1 MDGIHV
7 VANLYR
13 CQQGARYL
21 TDAAALRSFC
31 LDSVTRAGL
40 TSLGDLF
47 HSFDGGGVTGAVV
60 LAESHHIA
68 RRAAK
73 RARIEFDVLPA
84 ILTIEDAMA
93 ANSFIMPPKGIQR
106 GDASAA
112 IASAPHRVKGSVRT
126 GQQEQF
132 YLEGQITY
140 AVPREDGQLTL
151 YCSTQHPDG
160 NQREAAA
167 ALNLSTSDVE
177 VICRRMGGGFGGKE
191 GNASIFS
198 QSAALAAFK
207 LKRPVKLRVNR
218 DDDMTITGKRHDF
231 RIDYEV
237 GFDDAGRIHG
247 IDLVLAAAGHAE
259 FGPVAEW
266 DPARLS
272 RMLEVHIG
280 GTFHVCKHALP
291 VMKRRGQGSIVTIAS
306 TAAFTANGNNVPYGA
321 AKAGI
326 TGLTRQ
332 LSLEAL
338 PEVRINCIAPGRTIT
353 GMTTP
358 LMLQRGGDMEQG
370 EKIFGAKIPMQRMGT
385 AAELA
390 AAVCF
395 FLSNDASFITGQT
408 LIVDG
413 GETIS

>member
-1 MDGIHV
+1 MRFENKVLFVTGGASGIGFATAERV
-7 VANLYR
+7 VAEGGR
-13 CQQGARYL
+13 
-21 TDAAALRSFC
+21 AALVD
-31 LDSVTRAGL
+31 LDLGRAEEAASRLPGCIGL
-40 TSLGDLF
+40 
-47 HSFDGGGVTGAVV
+47 
-60 LAESHHIA
+60 
-68 RRAAK
+68 
-73 RARIEFDVLPA
+73 
-84 ILTIEDAMA
+84 A
-93 ANSFIMPPKGIQR
+93 ANVA
-106 GDASAA
+106 DETAVASA
-112 IASAPHRVKGSVRT
+112 V
-126 GQQEQF
+126 
-132 YLEGQITY
+132 
-140 AVPREDGQLTL
+140 
-151 YCSTQHPDG
+151 
-160 NQREAAA
+160 AA
-167 ALNLSTSDVE
+167 TVE
-177 VICRRMGGGFGGKE
+177 RLG
-191 GNASIFS
+191 
-198 QSAALAAFK
+198 
-207 LKRPVKLRVNR
+207 
-218 DDDMTITGKRHDF
+218 
-231 RIDYEV
+231 
-237 GFDDAGRIHG
+237 G

-291 VMKRRGQGSIVTIAS
+291 VMKQRGQGSIVTIAS